1 MGPVIVKKQSNN
13 DAFFVSF
20 QCDSEGEDDKVSI
33 LHEFC
38 IDLTVVKVKLIS
50 RKDHWYTY

>member
-50 RKDHWYTY
+50 RKDH